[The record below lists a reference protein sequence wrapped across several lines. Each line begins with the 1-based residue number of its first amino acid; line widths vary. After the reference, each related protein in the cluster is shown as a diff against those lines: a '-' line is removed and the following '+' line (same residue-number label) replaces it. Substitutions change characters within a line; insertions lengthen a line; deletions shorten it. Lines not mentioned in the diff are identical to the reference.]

1 MAPCP
6 APGLLI
12 LACSAT
18 KRDGPS
24 YMLAI
29 ERYRSQ
35 TWMRL
40 LAAYQ
45 AASRECQNCP
55 HPDSVAQ
62 LRQLVMQPR
71 AVPGRLR
78 PWLVESRL
86 FHARYLQEQLTLAA
100 RSLGSVLTIGKSI
113 SVCATELM

>member
-29 ERYRSQ
+29 ERYDGPRVLQ
-35 TWMRL
+35 YLARL
-40 LAAYQ
+40 AGSLAGLQ
-45 AASRECQNCP
+45 
-55 HPDSVAQ
+55 
-62 LRQLVMQPR
+62 
-71 AVPGRLR
+71 RLD
-78 PWLVESRL
+78 
-86 FHARYLQEQLTLAA
+86 
-100 RSLGSVLTIGKSI
+100 
-113 SVCATELM
+113 